1 MKLKD
6 IVDFESLSYNMT
18 FGNLENQEKFGRN
31 YTIILSG
38 RNDIIDG
45 MTQIEI

>member
-6 IVDFESLSYNMT
+6 IVDFESLSYNIT
-18 FGNLENQEKFGRN
+18 FGNLENQEKRIS
-31 YTIILSG
+31 IILSG

-45 MTQIEI
+45 MT